1 MTSDDRQVR
10 MLASKATRGAV
21 DPWQK
26 AVKIEEWVHEHI
38 TRKNFSIAFAAANEV
53 ADSLSG
59 DCTEHSVLAAA
70 MCRAVGIP
78 SRVVIGLVYVKQQS
92 GFGFHMWVE
101 VYVNQRWVAIDP
113 TWNQA
118 TVDAA
123 HIKIS
128 ESSLDGVAPFEAF
141 SPILRVMGKM
151 EIDPI
156 EFR

>member
-1 MTSDDRQVR
+1 
-10 MLASKATRGAV
+10 
-21 DPWQK
+21 
-26 AVKIEEWVHEHI
+26 
-38 TRKNFSIAFAAANEV
+38 V
-53 ADSLSG
+53 A
-59 DCTEHSVLAAA
+59 
-70 MCRAVGIP
+70 
-78 SRVVIGLVYVKQQS
+78 IGLVYVKEQS
-92 GFGFHMWVE
+92 GFGYHMWVE
-101 VYVNQRWVAIDP
+101 VYVNQRWVAVDP
-113 TWNQA
+113 TWNQS

>member
-1 MTSDDRQVR
+1 
-10 MLASKATRGAV
+10 
-21 DPWQK
+21 
-26 AVKIEEWVHEHI
+26 
-38 TRKNFSIAFAAANEV
+38 
-53 ADSLSG
+53 
-59 DCTEHSVLAAA
+59 
-70 MCRAVGIP
+70 MCRAAGIP
-78 SRVVIGLVYVKQQS
+78 SRVVIGLVYVKQQT
-92 GFGFHMWVE
+92 GFGFHMWDE

-113 TWNQA
+113 TWKQ
-118 TVDAA
+118 VDRRRG